1 MMKWD
6 APETLLALFLATAV
20 LCLAGGTRLAREEI
34 RVEEARSRSA
44 HEPFIKRLDHEL
56 DRLEKLYQS
65 HLRRLCSIKNPNDLR
80 PIEDLGRKIVGVAQ
94 FSYLSASVT
103 SQANYHLPMNDSKDL
118 PAPAFA
124 QEAVPLGREGILLD
138 AETLRDPAREEGWID
153 EPGKP
158 LFYWHQRPDRRVVV
172 LLIDPLAVREAM
184 NAWLGEWLGQE
195 FEPVHLL
202 GGPDRLEDPS
212 GRVLATV
219 GLETEDASSR
229 PEAMLSVPSRFG
241 SWRLASL
248 GRSHQEIHYRMP
260 VLVVSGLLAGIFVL
274 LGAVVYLCQRR
285 AVRLAKTRVSFV
297 NQVSHELRS
306 PLTNILLNADLAQD
320 AAEDNP
326 LAQRRLRLI
335 QDEAHRLGRLIANV
349 LTFSRRESGS
359 HRLQLEPVGVDA
371 VIDEVLDQ
379 FAPMLERHAI
389 EVKHDQGVAQKA
401 LLDHDAL
408 FQIVANL
415 VSNVE
420 KYGVSGKELK
430 ITTSSASGRLRVC
443 VSDKGPGVKPRDRG
457 RIFESFV
464 RLDDRVSEGVTGT
477 GLGLSIARGLAE
489 DMGGSLTLL
498 ASEEGASFEL
508 QLPWVAVAEPILS

>member
-1 MMKWD
+1 
-6 APETLLALFLATAV
+6 
-20 LCLAGGTRLAREEI
+20 
-34 RVEEARSRSA
+34 
-44 HEPFIKRLDHEL
+44 
-56 DRLEKLYQS
+56 
-65 HLRRLCSIKNPNDLR
+65 
-80 PIEDLGRKIVGVAQ
+80 
-94 FSYLSASVT
+94 
-103 SQANYHLPMNDSKDL
+103 
-118 PAPAFA
+118 
-124 QEAVPLGREGILLD
+124 
-138 AETLRDPAREEGWID
+138 
-153 EPGKP
+153 
-158 LFYWHQRPDRRVVV
+158 
-172 LLIDPLAVREAM
+172 
-184 NAWLGEWLGQE
+184 
-195 FEPVHLL
+195 
-202 GGPDRLEDPS
+202 
-212 GRVLATV
+212 
-219 GLETEDASSR
+219 
-229 PEAMLSVPSRFG
+229 
-241 SWRLASL
+241 
-248 GRSHQEIHYRMP
+248 
-260 VLVVSGLLAGIFVL
+260 
-274 LGAVVYLCQRR
+274 
-285 AVRLAKTRVSFV
+285 
-297 NQVSHELRS
+297 
-306 PLTNILLNADLAQD
+306 
-320 AAEDNP
+320 
-326 LAQRRLRLI
+326 
-335 QDEAHRLGRLIANV
+335 
-349 LTFSRRESGS
+349 
-359 HRLQLEPVGVDA
+359 VGVDA